1 MSLVTELGSPGGAD
15 SGLERVNSGWVV
27 LSLLG
32 HLGGNPDSRPA
43 GLETTDFRDSRVRLE
58 LETGGMDDSTYG
70 TCSEKENW
78 K

>member
-1 MSLVTELGSPGGAD
+1 M
-15 SGLERVNSGWVV
+15 
-27 LSLLG
+27 LLG

-58 LETGGMDDSTYG
+58 IETVGMDDSTYG